1 MDRIKKWIKEQY
13 DIMSGFFHREFA
25 PSLRITAIAFGAIVV
40 LTFVVSLFAKDLAA
54 SIVDRFAAMVQE
66 LGIMDE
72 DGGFSALLIFR
83 NNLQATAVSILYGF
97 IPFLYLPALS
107 LGTNAMILGVMGGY
121 YVNNGHSLLIYLAGI
136 LPHGIFELPALII
149 SLALGFYLCQ
159 VVVTYVRKNTKGIV
173 GAALKNIARV
183 FLFWVVPLLMVAAA
197 TEAYIT
203 PLILH
208 LFV

>member
-1 MDRIKKWIKEQY
+1 MDRIKNWIKEQY
-13 DIMSGFFHREFA
+13 DIMSRFFHREFA

-40 LTFVVSLFAKDLAA
+40 LTFVVSLLAKDLAA
-54 SIVDRFAAMVQE
+54 SIVDRFAAMVQD
-66 LGIMDE
+66 LGIMDK

-107 LGTNAMILGVMGGY
+107 LGANAMLLGVMGGY
-121 YVNNGHSLLIYLAGI
+121 YVNNGHSLLVYLAGI

-149 SLALGFYLCQ
+149 SLALGFYLCE

-173 GAALKNIARV
+173 GTALRNIARV

>member
-1 MDRIKKWIKEQY
+1 MDRIKNWIKEQY
-13 DIMSGFFHREFA
+13 DIMSRFFHREFA

-40 LTFVVSLFAKDLAA
+40 LTFVVSLLAKDLAA
-54 SIVDRFAAMVQE
+54 SIVDRFAAMVQD
-66 LGIMDE
+66 LGIMDK

-107 LGTNAMILGVMGGY
+107 LGTNAMLLGVMGGY
-121 YVNNGHSLLIYLAGI
+121 YVNNGHSLLVYLAGI

-149 SLALGFYLCQ
+149 SLALGFYLCE

-173 GAALKNIARV
+173 GTALRNIARV

>member
-1 MDRIKKWIKEQY
+1 MDRIKNWIKEQY
-13 DIMSGFFHREFA
+13 DIMSRFFHREFA

-40 LTFVVSLFAKDLAA
+40 LTFVVSLLARDLAA
-54 SIVDRFAAMVQE
+54 SIVNRFAAMVQD
-66 LGIMDE
+66 LGIMDK

-121 YVNNGHSLLIYLAGI
+121 YVNSGHSLLIYLVGI